1 MPEASVSK
9 VCLKLLSVK
18 LVGANLWIS
27 IFALKK
33 VCVQLPKILTRLFS
47 FIVSAR
53 FQCAFARYRVRSN
66 CDTLCRRCLDILS
79 IEFAVCNPFQC
90 EIIPLSIS
98 FDQLIPEAEVSNA
111 ESKSKNKL
119 RPSKQPFHPSNLH
132 SLCQADFKGGATGE
146 KTWSLGRCMLGEF
159 EFFEARH
166 SEADLS

>member
-1 MPEASVSK
+1 M
-9 VCLKLLSVK
+9 
-18 LVGANLWIS
+18 
-27 IFALKK
+27 
-33 VCVQLPKILTRLFS
+33 QLPRILTRLFS
-47 FIVSAR
+47 FIVTKRACAR

-98 FDQLIPEAEVSNA
+98 FDQMIPEAKVSNA
-111 ESKSKNKL
+111 ESKSKNQL
-119 RPSKQPFHPSNLH
+119 LCCQNNLFHPSNLH

-159 EFFEARH
+159 EFSEARQICPRYH
-166 SEADLS
+166 RRHVQR